1 MRVLSPA
8 DRANV
13 PIVVDVFGDLPAH
26 EPSGL
31 RARPLTGPARRLTV
45 EVRAAHTGGHGRL
58 PPMALD
64 LSSLRD
70 ALAALN
76 ASLRY
81 LDSDLAADPG
91 LRDQFRAAAIQAFEF
106 TYELSF
112 KFMKRQLEQ
121 IVSAPTA
128 VDEMTFM
135 QVVRTS
141 AEVGLLDEVS
151 RFFEYRE
158 ARNITGHSYD
168 KRKAERIVAELPQFA
183 LDVHSLLERLEARNH
198 ADD

>member
-1 MRVLSPA
+1 
-8 DRANV
+8 
-13 PIVVDVFGDLPAH
+13 
-26 EPSGL
+26 
-31 RARPLTGPARRLTV
+31 
-45 EVRAAHTGGHGRL
+45 
-58 PPMALD
+58 
-64 LSSLRD
+64 
-70 ALAALN
+70 
-76 ASLRY
+76 
-81 LDSDLAADPG
+81 
-91 LRDQFRAAAIQAFEF
+91 
-106 TYELSF
+106 
-112 KFMKRQLEQ
+112 MKRQLEQ

-141 AEVGLLDEVS
+141 AEAGLLNEVS

-158 ARNITGHSYD
+158 ARNITSHSYD